1 MKEEKFK
8 ILQFIREFI
17 VRVENE
23 LENFPK
29 KDIEIKKRIKD
40 ISYELLELVY
50 RANLL
55 EEPKE
60 KKNLLI
66 KAIAKVKIIDFLI
79 NLSYDRELLPQKR
92 YIKLSEKLD
101 DIVKYIS
108 GLLKTYNK
116 QQQGIVVWLAS
127 SYVNA
132 NSNNS
137 NFGLRNVNSD
147 GNVNNYNLWN
157 SNGNTNNPSLGV
169 RAVVSL

>member
-66 KAIAKVKIIDFLI
+66 KAIAKVKIIDF
-79 NLSYDRELLPQKR
+79 
-92 YIKLSEKLD
+92 
-101 DIVKYIS
+101 
-108 GLLKTYNK
+108 
-116 QQQGIVVWLAS
+116 
-127 SYVNA
+127 
-132 NSNNS
+132 
-137 NFGLRNVNSD
+137 
-147 GNVNNYNLWN
+147 
-157 SNGNTNNPSLGV
+157 
-169 RAVVSL
+169 

>member
-1 MKEEKFK
+1 MIYFYAFCISCIKVINVKLQVKHCDRLKGNIKVSGSKNASLALMACCLLTNEE
-8 ILQFIREFI
+8 I
-17 VRVENE
+17 E

-116 QQQGIVVWLAS
+116 QQ
-127 SYVNA
+127 
-132 NSNNS
+132 
-137 NFGLRNVNSD
+137 
-147 GNVNNYNLWN
+147 
-157 SNGNTNNPSLGV
+157 
-169 RAVVSL
+169 

>member
-50 RANLL
+50 QANML
-55 EEPKE
+55 EEVKD
-60 KKNLLI
+60 KIYLLV
-66 KAIAKVKIIDFLI
+66 KAIAKVKMIDFLI
-79 NLSYDRELLPQKR
+79 NLRYDRELLPQKK

-101 DIVKYIS
+101 DIIKYIS
-108 GLLKTYNK
+108 GLLKMYNK
-116 QQQGIVVWLAS
+116 
-127 SYVNA
+127 
-132 NSNNS
+132 
-137 NFGLRNVNSD
+137 
-147 GNVNNYNLWN
+147 
-157 SNGNTNNPSLGV
+157 PE
-169 RAVVSL
+169 

>member
-1 MKEEKFK
+1 MKYDSELFELSDYFKTVNKHEKDS
-8 ILQFIREFI
+8 
-17 VRVENE
+17 
-23 LENFPK
+23 

-116 QQQGIVVWLAS
+116 QQ
-127 SYVNA
+127 
-132 NSNNS
+132 
-137 NFGLRNVNSD
+137 
-147 GNVNNYNLWN
+147 
-157 SNGNTNNPSLGV
+157 
-169 RAVVSL
+169 

>member
-29 KDIEIKKRIKD
+29 KDIEIKKRIN

-116 QQQGIVVWLAS
+116 QQ
-127 SYVNA
+127 
-132 NSNNS
+132 
-137 NFGLRNVNSD
+137 
-147 GNVNNYNLWN
+147 
-157 SNGNTNNPSLGV
+157 
-169 RAVVSL
+169 

>member
-40 ISYELLELVY
+40 ISYDLLDLVY

-79 NLSYDRELLPQKR
+79 NISYDRELQKQKR

-116 QQQGIVVWLAS
+116 QQ
-127 SYVNA
+127 
-132 NSNNS
+132 
-137 NFGLRNVNSD
+137 
-147 GNVNNYNLWN
+147 
-157 SNGNTNNPSLGV
+157 
-169 RAVVSL
+169 